1 MAIKLIEGKV
11 LCSLCGKLMEKEES
25 FKINEFQYEI
35 ACLDCDR
42 TSNFSKNNFVNCSTA
57 MKLKLINLIENSRK
71 YKKTMS
77 LDMTEARRMLVNYL
91 STKIKAIPK

>member
-11 LCSLCGKLMEKEES
+11 LCSICGKLLDRGES
-25 FKINEFQYEI
+25 FKINEFQYEV
-35 ACLDCDR
+35 ACLECDQ
-42 TSNFSKNNFVNCSTA
+42 TSNFSKNNFVNCNTP
-57 MKLKLINLIENSRK
+57 MKQKLINLIENSRK